1 MPVQTFRSSNQTPIS
16 NIEIDNLVFTQ
27 KPKTMSNYEFARQH
41 GFLFK
46 SSNNT
51 NKAKAKYNTLSK
63 ETIKMRSDY
72 LKQRFDCE
80 TWKRSKMRDRMYRL
94 KMFTIKQETYT
105 NRDGEQSVR
114 TLYPAFN
121 SYEIEESLNNKR
133 KQYEESGDPAYLHDW
148 SCSITNGC
156 SEEELRETILDLRT
170 AEQNYP
176 EQKKRRSGVYYTT
189 PDSEGFIKK
198 IVIRRSNKRKPK
210 NQGSTYPP
218 PGSIKFRD
226 TWIVPVE
233 PNSVDTIGDS

>member
-1 MPVQTFRSSNQTPIS
+1 MPNQTVKPSNQTPIS
-16 NIEIDNLVFTQ
+16 NIETDNLVFTQ
-27 KPKTMSNYEFARQH
+27 KPKTMNNYEFARQR

-46 SSNNT
+46 SSNDT
-51 NKAKAKYNTLSK
+51 NKADYNTLSK
-63 ETIKMRSDY
+63 ETIKMRSEY

-105 NRDGEQSVR
+105 NRHGEQRVR

-133 KQYEESGDPAYLHDW
+133 KQYEETGNPAYLHDW

-156 SEEELRETILDLRT
+156 SEEELRETIMDLRT

-176 EQKKRRSGVYYTT
+176 EEKKRRPRVYYTT
-189 PDSEGFIKK
+189 DSEGFIKR
-198 IVIRRSNKRKPK
+198 VVNRGNKRKTK
-210 NQGSTYPP
+210 SQESAYPP
-218 PGSIKFRD
+218 PG
-226 TWIVPVE
+226 
-233 PNSVDTIGDS
+233 

>member
-1 MPVQTFRSSNQTPIS
+1 MPNQTVMPSNQTPIS

-27 KPKTMSNYEFARQH
+27 KPKTMSNYEFAKQY

-46 SSNNT
+46 SSNDT
-51 NKAKAKYNTLSK
+51 NKANYNTLSK
-63 ETIKMRSDY
+63 ETIKMRSEY

-80 TWKRSKMRDRMYRL
+80 TWKGSKMRDRMYRL

-105 NRDGEQSVR
+105 NRHGEQSVR

-133 KQYEESGDPAYLHDW
+133 KQYEETGDPTYLHDW

-156 SEEELRETILDLRT
+156 SEEELRETIIDLRT

-176 EQKKRRSGVYYTT
+176 EEKKRRPRVYYTT
-189 PDSEGFIKK
+189 DSEGFTKR
-198 IVIRRSNKRKPK
+198 VVNRGNKRKTK
-210 NQGSTYPP
+210 SQESAYPP
-218 PGSIKFRD
+218 PG
-226 TWIVPVE
+226 
-233 PNSVDTIGDS
+233 